1 MWTLRDAIY
10 DVPNARILTSQ
21 ILNPCRDAVGP
32 AAPPRGMLVP
42 RSVLV
47 RLVCATGLRYEPRE
61 QGTSAETRER
71 HDKATHDRKLQTAY
85 HAGAQACV
93 LLPRPRPADFAG
105 RCGIPKTRDNE
116 SVSQK

>member
-21 ILNPCRDAVGP
+21 ILNPGRDAVGP

-61 QGTSAETRER
+61 QGTRAETRER
-71 HDKATHDRKLQTAY
+71 HDRATHDRKLQHIMLARR
-85 HAGAQACV
+85 ASLCVAPEASAC
-93 LLPRPRPADFAG
+93 
-105 RCGIPKTRDNE
+105 
-116 SVSQK
+116 

>member
-21 ILNPCRDAVGP
+21 ILNPGRDAVGP

-61 QGTSAETRER
+61 QGTRAETRER
-71 HDKATHDRKLQTAY
+71 HEEEEEEEHGTHERAN
-85 HAGAQACV
+85 
-93 LLPRPRPADFAG
+93 
-105 RCGIPKTRDNE
+105 TRAP
-116 SVSQK
+116 